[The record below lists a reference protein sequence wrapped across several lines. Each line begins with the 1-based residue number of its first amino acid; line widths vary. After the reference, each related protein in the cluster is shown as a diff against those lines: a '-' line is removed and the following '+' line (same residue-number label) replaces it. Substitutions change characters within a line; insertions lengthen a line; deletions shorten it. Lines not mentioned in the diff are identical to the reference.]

1 MVVLVVNHLHLDLN
15 VSVEVYFE
23 LLFFSSKILQVYQI
37 GLFIY
42 LEAYLITQALAST
55 IFLLLLFFFFCYSLF
70 SLISIVL

>member
-15 VSVEVYFE
+15 VSAEVYFE
-23 LLFFSSKILQVYQI
+23 LLSFSSKILQVYQI

-55 IFLLLLFFFFCYSLF
+55 IFLLLLLFFFSVIRYLA
-70 SLISIVL
+70 

>member
-55 IFLLLLFFFFCYSLF
+55 IFLLLFFFSVIHYLA
-70 SLISIVL
+70 

>member
-55 IFLLLLFFFFCYSLF
+55 IFLLLLFFFSVIHYLA
-70 SLISIVL
+70 

>member
-1 MVVLVVNHLHLDLN
+1 MVVLVANHLHLDLN

-55 IFLLLLFFFFCYSLF
+55 IFLLLLFFFSVIHYLA
-70 SLISIVL
+70 

>member
-23 LLFFSSKILQVYQI
+23 LLSFSSKILQVYQI
-37 GLFIY
+37 GFFIY

-55 IFLLLLFFFFCYSLF
+55 IFLLLLFFFSVIHYLA
-70 SLISIVL
+70 

>member
-55 IFLLLLFFFFCYSLF
+55 ILLLLLFFFSVIHYLA
-70 SLISIVL
+70 